1 MSKKVNAVMTVV
13 FLTLFGSVGSNP
25 EVPLRQISSYLDN
38 SDDITETD
46 WEDENEK
53 DDKPEGTIGI
63 RG

>member
-1 MSKKVNAVMTVV
+1 MTVV